1 MSAQGYIA
9 ENWILILTLLGFT
22 ISLISTV
29 FMDAKTIRRLYA
41 LILEVFVLSI
51 IVYIEFKTSGHG
63 EYRGLRTIL
72 TAVRYTATP
81 ALVAQLIFTIFKEQK
96 WLKWFVYIP
105 SVLLAIFNAI
115 SVFTGV
121 VFGLDENNRLIRGPL
136 WLLPYIFV
144 GIYSVYFMYLL
155 IRRGAKQKTEYVPIV
170 FFGFAFASGVIL
182 PFIIGSEYSKVF
194 CETIAVSVF
203 VYYVFSILQLTK
215 RDALTGLLNRQ
226 AYYADINRDTENITA
241 LISIDMNGLKV
252 INDKEGHLAGDTAIT
267 TLADCFLMVA
277 KNKHRVYRVGGDE
290 FVIICRRCSEDTVT
304 GLCSRI
310 RDEVAKT
317 RYSCSVGYCYEGTGS
332 KSVDDM
338 LKASD
343 ENMYKE
349 KEKYY
354 QKTGSKR

>member
-1 MSAQGYIA
+1 M
-9 ENWILILTLLGFT
+9 
-22 ISLISTV
+22 
-29 FMDAKTIRRLYA
+29 
-41 LILEVFVLSI
+41 
-51 IVYIEFKTSGHG
+51 
-63 EYRGLRTIL
+63 
-72 TAVRYTATP
+72 
-81 ALVAQLIFTIFKEQK
+81 
-96 WLKWFVYIP
+96 
-105 SVLLAIFNAI
+105 
-115 SVFTGV
+115 
-121 VFGLDENNRLIRGPL
+121 
-136 WLLPYIFV
+136 
-144 GIYSVYFMYLL
+144 
-155 IRRGAKQKTEYVPIV
+155 

-226 AYYADINRDTENITA
+226 AYYADINSDTENITA

-267 TLADCFLMVA
+267 TLADCFLKVA

-354 QKTGSKR
+354 QMTGSKR

>member
-81 ALVAQLIFTIFKEQK
+81 VLVAQLIFTIFKEQK
-96 WLKWFVYIP
+96 WFVYIP
-105 SVLLAIFNAI
+105 SVLLAVFNVI

-144 GIYSVYFMYLL
+144 GIYSVYFIYLL

-267 TLADCFLMVA
+267 TLADCFLKVA